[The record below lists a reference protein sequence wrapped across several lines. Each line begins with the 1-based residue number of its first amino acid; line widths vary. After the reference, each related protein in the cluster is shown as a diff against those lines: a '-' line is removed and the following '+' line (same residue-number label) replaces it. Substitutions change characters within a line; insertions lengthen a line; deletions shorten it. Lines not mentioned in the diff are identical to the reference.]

1 MKIKVGIVEDEKQIR
16 ESLMI
21 LINGSEGF
29 SCLYGY
35 ESAEAAIADIP
46 AQDIDVVLMDI
57 HLPGLDG
64 IDCITNLKPLTPQ
77 IQFLMCTSFED
88 TDSVFRALKAG
99 ATGYLTKT
107 TQPSKILDAIVEV
120 FNGGSPMSSHIARK
134 IVASFQLITIEN
146 TELQKLTLREK
157 EILHLLSEGLRYKE
171 IADKLTISYS
181 TVRTHIERIYDKLH
195 VQSRSQAVAKA
206 AKPAMQPAIQSS
218 TRVTTDNHK

>member
-29 SCLYGY
+29 SCIHGY

-46 AQDIDVVLMDI
+46 NQDIDVVLMDI
-57 HLPGLDG
+57 HLPGIDG
-64 IDCITNLKPLTPQ
+64 IGCITNLKPKCPA

-120 FNGGSPMSSHIARK
+120 YKGGSPMSSHIARK
-134 IVASFQLITIEN
+134 VVATFQSGTQES
-146 TELQKLTLREK
+146 TELQKLTEREK
-157 EILHLLSEGLRYKE
+157 EILYLLSDGLRYKE
-171 IADKLTISYS
+171 IADKLFLSTE
-181 TVRTHIERIYDKLH
+181 TVRTHIRNIYEKLQ
-195 VQSRSQAVAKA
+195 VNSRTEALNKTFR
-206 AKPAMQPAIQSS
+206 K
-218 TRVTTDNHK
+218 